1 MPKEKENQNIHL
13 YIIEQEYERNK
24 AEQNA
29 YDSSSKET
37 EKPMLTKKINR
48 AAIRKLEKMHP
59 KFAVAKPPEPVQPA
73 EELGRVISP
82 QIEKATRA
90 PDVLDLVA
98 SFQKMRTEEQEL
110 LEAREDLSARER
122 DLQDKLA
129 KEIEKKKI
137 AIDVLKSE
145 IQNLENRCKEM
156 AQALGIV
163 L

>member
-59 KFAVAKPPEPVQPA
+59 KFAVTKAPVQPA

-82 QIEKATRA
+82 QIERATNA

-110 LEAREDLSARER
+110 LEARKDLSSRER

-163 L
+163 V